1 MCLHNQKILH
11 DLVSSQK
18 RYNQWFLSRMWLY
31 SGGKVFNKTESNC
44 WQEVIINKYSKFQVV
59 REMIEFQQSRVIGNN
74 NKSRKQIIL
83 IYFFFFGKLG
93 FSIVNLN
100 LLAAHN
106 LASLVFCVNISNN
119 SIRHFL
125 RHLTR
130 ET

>member
-18 RYNQWFLSRMWLY
+18 IYNQWFLSRMWLY

-83 IYFFFFGKLG
+83 IYFFFWKAWLHHCQFE
-93 FSIVNLN
+93 
-100 LLAAHN
+100 LAGR
-106 LASLVFCVNISNN
+106 SQSCKPC
-119 SIRHFL
+119 FL
-125 RHLTR
+125 C
-130 ET
+130 